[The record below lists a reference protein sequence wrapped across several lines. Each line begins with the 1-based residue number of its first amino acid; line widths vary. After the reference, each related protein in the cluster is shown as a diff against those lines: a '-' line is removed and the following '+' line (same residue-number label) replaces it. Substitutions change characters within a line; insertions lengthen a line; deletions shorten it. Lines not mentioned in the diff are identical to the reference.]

1 MKVVYKIMTLI
12 EWSETAR
19 RGVFFGTSLDL
30 RDGYIH
36 LSTADQVEET
46 VIRHFADCG
55 NLILV
60 GIGVEG
66 LGEALRFEPSRGGD
80 LFPHLYADLK
90 IGDILWSKEFDSSH
104 PSVLR
109 SLVLE

>member
-1 MKVVYKIMTLI
+1 MTTI

-19 RGVFFGTSLDL
+19 RGVFFGAPIDI

-36 LSTADQVEET
+36 LSTAGQVEET
-46 VIRHFADCG
+46 VIRHFTNCG
-55 NLILV
+55 NLIV
-60 GIGVEG
+60 VAIRVEG

-90 IGDILWSKEFDSSH
+90 ISDILWTREFDSVH
-104 PSVLR
+104 PGALR
-109 SLVLE
+109 SLVSE